1 MDRYM
6 NGNTLN
12 VNILTAIFCIAA
24 VTIYIFGNDSTL
36 ILQQQQAELSDHTL
50 STRQTI
56 QPQYNSNNNKMN
68 NNNDN
73 KRNMVGGYSLVDTQL
88 LLSTEIMDVASF
100 YLNEYASKFA
110 ASDNDVADA
119 SSFVVLPQDVE
130 SGNVVVK
137 VLDAQRQ
144 VSAGC
149 ILCIFGSILILLK
162 KVLTSYVHFYLYLSM
177 LTRLWQV

>member
-1 MDRYM
+1 MLLEIGTFMDRYM

-137 VLDAQRQ
+137 A
-144 VSAGC
+144 
-149 ILCIFGSILILLK
+149 
-162 KVLTSYVHFYLYLSM
+162 
-177 LTRLWQV
+177 